1 MKIVLQMSGAVSN
14 LFSTLP
20 SQNLISLASAFLVR
34 QLPFQY
40 YQTRCLGTLIKPIL
54 FFWYQYERT
63 SYFAPNYFSGV
74 ELNTFFILVVLS
86 SLLSIF
92 SALLEDSLF
101 YRYFSRFWVSAQ
113 HPRGLF
119 ILAVL
124 FLLPSICAPP
134 SRTLGGLFILAV
146 LFPLP
151 NICSP
156 LLEDSLF

>member
-1 MKIVLQMSGAVSN
+1 MAYCKMQNFYISYIFYCNDTHIKDVLKFYWNGSFSRQAKIIYEIAFFVIA
-14 LFSTLP
+14 
-20 SQNLISLASAFLVR
+20 SQCR
-34 QLPFQY
+34 Y
-40 YQTRCLGTLIKPIL
+40 Y
-54 FFWYQYERT
+54 Y
-63 SYFAPNYFSGV
+63 SGV
-74 ELNTFFILVVLS
+74 ELNTFFILVVPS

-92 SALLEDSLF
+92 PALLEDSLF

-113 HPRGLF
+113 HPRGIF

-134 SRTLGGLFILAV
+134 STTLGGLFILAV